1 MEVQIRNCDLL
12 QLHNAINS
20 YLTNKVK
27 NQDTYISQLINIVTF
42 TLKSK
47 LPYGVNSHDI
57 EKIKAIL
64 EFYNIDLNDIL
75 NEKTDIPLTYAQWK
89 ENLVKIRDLQHTID
103 DINFQVPMTLVSI
116 REIIDDYNVALA
128 TPVKKSFINDN
139 KINNSNSCNSDFNIK
154 YYDAIKYCIPENDL
168 ENIVK
173 TVLAKSVNVEKFVYE
188 NDLSSDQ
195 NCANEVSVSSGDDED
210 CCVFEGIN
218 FQDLTRVNI
227 NSKYKY
233 EKRCHFRDTIKQYQ
247 AQQQKTIPD
256 KVFEDVKKMIEAQ
269 GLLSKD
275 PQNPY
280 SRVTKAHIRQFL
292 NETDNSKYYEDL
304 QLIYSKITGKDPPN
318 ITMYEK
324 QLYKDFDEL
333 VDAYIKLKLK
343 RKNFLNSHY
352 VLKQLLRRQKYKV
365 PEGDLTSLKTPNR
378 QREHDDIFQ
387 QCCEILGWNFSNL

>member
-12 QLHNAINS
+12 QLHNAVNS
-20 YLTNKVK
+20 YLSNKVK
-27 NQDTYISQLINIVTF
+27 NYDAYISQLINVVTSS
-42 TLKSK
+42 LKSK
-47 LPYGVNSHDI
+47 LPYGVNSQDI
-57 EKIKAIL
+57 EKLKGIL
-64 EFYNIDLNDIL
+64 EFYNIDSCDVLK
-75 NEKTDIPLTYAQWK
+75 EKTDEVLTYAQWK
-89 ENLVKIRDLQHTID
+89 ENLVKIRDLQNIIE
-103 DINFQVPMTLVSI
+103 DINFTIPMSLVSI
-116 REIIDDYNVALA
+116 RNIIDEYNISLA
-128 TPVKKSFINDN
+128 TPVKKSFINDQ
-139 KINNSNSCNSDFNIK
+139 KSNVYTPNNSDFNIK
-154 YYDAIKYCIPENDL
+154 YYDAIKHSIPESDL
-168 ENIVK
+168 ETIVK
-173 TVLAKSVNVEKFVYE
+173 NVLAKSINVEKYVSEIDFNNE
-188 NDLSSDQ
+188 HSS
-195 NCANEVSVSSGDDED
+195 NEVSVSSGDDED

-280 SRVTKAHIRQFL
+280 CRVTKAHIRQFL

-304 QLIYSKITGKDPPN
+304 QLIYSKITGRDPPN

-352 VLKQLLRRQKYKV
+352 VLKQLLRRQKFKV